1 MDRIVILMSSSPEH
15 RSVFAFPWHDDSQP
29 ESGFVQRLEPF
40 YKWCSV
46 RWKRAET
53 LREKTSSTPSR
64 IGGSFDQTLW
74 ASALIVLPKAF
85 AGWDAVYPEAL
96 TKARALLPFVPL
108 ASTDEDALEHD
119 PAWEILAEFQKLDA
133 SDQDKAAKN
142 LALLWGALRGHVR
155 RAERVLGGVANG
167 TVPIP
172 GKAHGSLSAN
182 EACPRVE
189 CGFPLCDR
197 RVDAA
202 VRVLPSTEKV
212 GPPRPVP
219 GQLRGCTHQP
229 RTADDA
235 CDCSNR
241 SAFCS
246 FLRSLFIPPKDV
258 SLPDPSRKVVIP
270 EEADPLPRQKETP
283 ARRQAQKFR
292 SVGAA

>member
-53 LREKTSSTPSR
+53 LREKTSSTLSR

-96 TKARALLPFVPL
+96 TKARALLSFVPL

-142 LALLWGALRGHVR
+142 LALLWGHFEDTFGGLSGFLEESQTERSQYLEKLMAASQRMKLARGSNVAFHYVTVELMRQYVCCLQQRRSDRPALSLASCVAALINRGR
-155 RAERVLGGVANG
+155 LMTLA
-167 TVPIP
+167 I
-172 GKAHGSLSAN
+172 
-182 EACPRVE
+182 
-189 CGFPLCDR
+189 
-197 RVDAA
+197 AA
-202 VRVLPSTEKV
+202 TDP
-212 GPPRPVP
+212 
-219 GQLRGCTHQP
+219 
-229 RTADDA
+229 
-235 CDCSNR
+235 R
-241 SAFCS
+241 SAAS
-246 FLRSLFIPPKDV
+246 
-258 SLPDPSRKVVIP
+258 
-270 EEADPLPRQKETP
+270 
-283 ARRQAQKFR
+283 
-292 SVGAA
+292 

>member
-53 LREKTSSTPSR
+53 LREKTSSTLSR

-119 PAWEILAEFQKLDA
+119 PAWEVLAEFQKLDA

-142 LALLWGALRGHVR
+142 LALLWGHFEDTFGGLSGFLEESQTERSQYLEKLMAASQRMKLARGSNVAFHYVTVELMRQYVCCLQQRRSDRPALSLASCVAALINRGR
-155 RAERVLGGVANG
+155 LMTLA
-167 TVPIP
+167 I
-172 GKAHGSLSAN
+172 
-182 EACPRVE
+182 
-189 CGFPLCDR
+189 
-197 RVDAA
+197 AA
-202 VRVLPSTEKV
+202 TDP
-212 GPPRPVP
+212 
-219 GQLRGCTHQP
+219 
-229 RTADDA
+229 
-235 CDCSNR
+235 R
-241 SAFCS
+241 SAAS
-246 FLRSLFIPPKDV
+246 
-258 SLPDPSRKVVIP
+258 
-270 EEADPLPRQKETP
+270 
-283 ARRQAQKFR
+283 
-292 SVGAA
+292 

>member
-46 RWKRAET
+46 RWKRVET
-53 LREKTSSTPSR
+53 LREKTSSTLSR

-96 TKARALLPFVPL
+96 TKARALLSFVPL

-142 LALLWGALRGHVR
+142 LALLWGHFEDTFGGLSGFLEESQTERSQYLEKLMAASQRMKLARGSNVAFHYVTVELMRQYVCCLQQRRSDRPALSLASCVAALINRGR
-155 RAERVLGGVANG
+155 LMTLA
-167 TVPIP
+167 I
-172 GKAHGSLSAN
+172 
-182 EACPRVE
+182 
-189 CGFPLCDR
+189 
-197 RVDAA
+197 AA
-202 VRVLPSTEKV
+202 TDP
-212 GPPRPVP
+212 
-219 GQLRGCTHQP
+219 
-229 RTADDA
+229 
-235 CDCSNR
+235 R
-241 SAFCS
+241 SAAS
-246 FLRSLFIPPKDV
+246 
-258 SLPDPSRKVVIP
+258 
-270 EEADPLPRQKETP
+270 
-283 ARRQAQKFR
+283 
-292 SVGAA
+292 

>member
-46 RWKRAET
+46 RWKRVET
-53 LREKTSSTPSR
+53 LREKTSSTLSR

-142 LALLWGALRGHVR
+142 LALLWGHFEDTFGGLSGFLEESQTERSQYLEKLMAASQRMKLARGSNVAFHYVTVELMRQYVCCLQQRRSDRPALSLASCVAALINRGR
-155 RAERVLGGVANG
+155 LMTLA
-167 TVPIP
+167 I
-172 GKAHGSLSAN
+172 
-182 EACPRVE
+182 
-189 CGFPLCDR
+189 
-197 RVDAA
+197 AA
-202 VRVLPSTEKV
+202 TDP
-212 GPPRPVP
+212 
-219 GQLRGCTHQP
+219 
-229 RTADDA
+229 
-235 CDCSNR
+235 R
-241 SAFCS
+241 SAAS
-246 FLRSLFIPPKDV
+246 
-258 SLPDPSRKVVIP
+258 
-270 EEADPLPRQKETP
+270 
-283 ARRQAQKFR
+283 
-292 SVGAA
+292 

>member
-46 RWKRAET
+46 RWKRVET
-53 LREKTSSTPSR
+53 LREKTSSTLSR

-119 PAWEILAEFQKLDA
+119 PAWKILAEFQKLDA

-142 LALLWGALRGHVR
+142 LALLWGHFEDTFGGLSGFLEESQTERSQYLEKLMAASQRMKLARGSNVAFHYVTVELMRQYVCCLQQRRSDRPALSLASCVAALINRGR
-155 RAERVLGGVANG
+155 LMTLA
-167 TVPIP
+167 I
-172 GKAHGSLSAN
+172 
-182 EACPRVE
+182 
-189 CGFPLCDR
+189 
-197 RVDAA
+197 AA
-202 VRVLPSTEKV
+202 TDP
-212 GPPRPVP
+212 
-219 GQLRGCTHQP
+219 
-229 RTADDA
+229 
-235 CDCSNR
+235 R
-241 SAFCS
+241 SAAS
-246 FLRSLFIPPKDV
+246 
-258 SLPDPSRKVVIP
+258 
-270 EEADPLPRQKETP
+270 
-283 ARRQAQKFR
+283 
-292 SVGAA
+292 

>member
-53 LREKTSSTPSR
+53 LREKTSSTLSR

-142 LALLWGALRGHVR
+142 LALLWGHFEDTFGGLSGFLEESQTERSQYLEKLMAASQRMKLARGSNVAFHYVTVELMRQYVCCLQQRRSDRPALSLASCVAALINRGR
-155 RAERVLGGVANG
+155 LMTLAIAATDPRA
-167 TVPIP
+167 
-172 GKAHGSLSAN
+172 
-182 EACPRVE
+182 
-189 CGFPLCDR
+189 
-197 RVDAA
+197 AA
-202 VRVLPSTEKV
+202 S
-212 GPPRPVP
+212 
-219 GQLRGCTHQP
+219 
-229 RTADDA
+229 
-235 CDCSNR
+235 
-241 SAFCS
+241 
-246 FLRSLFIPPKDV
+246 
-258 SLPDPSRKVVIP
+258 
-270 EEADPLPRQKETP
+270 
-283 ARRQAQKFR
+283 
-292 SVGAA
+292 